1 MVEQL
6 VDAAPLFLQGVWV
19 TLLYT
24 ALAAVAA
31 LVVSFAF
38 GLMALSGSVAV
49 RGFSRVVVEFFRGT
63 SLVIQLLWIFF
74 VLPQLGLRFEPMA
87 AATLAFG
94 LNFGAYGAE
103 VVRGAI
109 ASVPRAQWEATVAL
123 GLGRW
128 RRMRRVILPQALPE
142 MVPPFGN
149 LWIQILKSS
158 SLLYLIG
165 ITELTFEV
173 KQLQY
178 EVGSMAAFS
187 IALVVYFMLA
197 QALVAVTRAV
207 EARAAAAVGRR
218 PKPVTIEQPQVTAT

>member
-1 MVEQL
+1 ML
-6 VDAAPLFLQGVWV
+6 DKLIDAAPLFLQGAGV
-19 TLLYT
+19 TMLYT
-24 ALAAVAA
+24 VLGALAA
-31 LVVSFAF
+31 LVVSFVF
-38 GLMALSGSVAV
+38 GLMSLSGSVAA

-109 ASVPRAQWEATVAL
+109 ASVPSTQWEATVAL
-123 GLGRW
+123 GLGRF

-158 SLLYLIG
+158 SLL
-165 ITELTFEV
+165 
-173 KQLQY
+173 
-178 EVGSMAAFS
+178 
-187 IALVVYFMLA
+187 
-197 QALVAVTRAV
+197 
-207 EARAAAAVGRR
+207 
-218 PKPVTIEQPQVTAT
+218 